1 MRHAVFSL
9 NSTRIPAC
17 IPARSLF
24 SVFCNLPICHLWAC
38 CLKKFYPVV
47 CEYLEKK
54 SMFVIARDGVPKQTQ
69 PFGTGS
75 KSRVS
80 PVRHMLDCGS

>member
-1 MRHAVFSL
+1 MQHVVFSL
-9 NSTRIPAC
+9 SSTRTTAC
-17 IPARSLF
+17 IPAFSLF
-24 SVFCNLPICHLWAC
+24 SVFCNLPICHLLAC

-54 SMFVIARDGVPKQTQ
+54 SMLVIARERVPKQSQ

-75 KSRVS
+75 ELKLL
-80 PVRHMLDCGS
+80 PAEQELN